1 MVRLESFLQ
10 SWKTV
15 RADAAQAVEDFPQE
29 DLDFTPAEGLMSY
42 RQNARHILEAGNAL
56 VGLLLDGEED
66 FTAPGIR
73 DKFKA
78 YDSGLPA
85 DAAGTELAAAMRAS
99 GERLSA
105 ALAAQP
111 PEFYGHFIS
120 GIGGHR
126 MTRLEMLQF
135 VKEHELTHRAQMF
148 TYLRLKGI
156 VPPTTRRKMAK
167 K

>member
-1 MVRLESFLQ
+1 MVRTESFLQ

-15 RADAAQAVEDFPQE
+15 RADAAQAVEDFPQD

-56 VGLLLDGEED
+56 VGLLLDGEDNFGDPAVRE
-66 FTAPGIR
+66 
-73 DKFKA
+73 KFKQ
-78 YDSGLPA
+78 YDSGLA
-85 DAAGTELAAAMRAS
+85 KDIGGAELAAAMRAS
-99 GERLSA
+99 HERLSA

-111 PEFYGHFIS
+111 PEFFAQMITGL
-120 GIGGHR
+120 GGTP

>member
-15 RADAAQAVEDFPQE
+15 RTDAAQAVEDFPQE

-66 FTAPGIR
+66 FGAPSVR
-73 DKFKA
+73 EKFKA
-78 YDSGLPA
+78 YDSGL
-85 DAAGTELAAAMRAS
+85 AAAAPGTELAAAMRAS
-99 GERLSA
+99 GDRLRDALSA
-105 ALAAQP
+105 QPAEFFAQM
-111 PEFYGHFIS
+111 IN
-120 GIGGHR
+120 GIGGQR

-156 VPPTTRRKMAK
+156 VPPTTRRKLAK